1 MDRERK
7 KEEIGERMVTTLL
20 LINNNR
26 EVMMTGTITL
36 LLFLTAL
43 TIKLLGEM
51 L

>member
-36 LLFLTAL
+36 ILFGIAL
-43 TIKLLGEM
+43 TITLIGEI

>member
-26 EVMMTGTITL
+26 EVLMLGTITVI
-36 LLFLTAL
+36 LFGIAL
-43 TIKLLGEM
+43 TIKLIGEM